1 MSYPMVHLSAAWLM
15 LEQGFPVTSRADFML
30 GAAAPDAIHYRPGDY
45 TSDWKLYSHY
55 GCENLEEIDEK
66 WGYVTKMKPWVDRV
80 CRLAQAVDPAA
91 PDASFRMGY
100 YVHILTDGWNNIRVW
115 TPFRESLGGTF
126 DRETY
131 KLYGEECRNV
141 DYVLYLRH
149 PHAAEIFRLLEEARA
164 FGLDD
169 HIREEEVEA
178 LRDSLLHERFAPR
191 PVPDVSGNR
200 YFRLEEAEGFI
211 RDAAAYT
218 WEKLKNLPPPALQ
231 NAEKG
236 I

>member
-1 MSYPMVHLSAAWLM
+1 MSYPMVHLSVAWLLM
-15 LEQGFPVTSRADFML
+15 ERDPSILSPADFLL
-30 GAAAPDAIHYRPGDY
+30 GAVAPDAIHYRPGDY

-55 GCENLEEIDEK
+55 GCESLDDIPEK
-66 WGYVTKMKPWVDRV
+66 WGYVTKMEPWIARVRRQVLALDRS
-80 CRLAQAVDPAA
+80 A
-91 PDASFRMGY
+91 PDAAFKLGY
-100 YVHILTDGWNNIRVW
+100 FAHILTDGWNNTAVW

-131 KLYGEECRNV
+131 RLYGDECRNV

-149 PHAAEIFRLLEEARA
+149 PHAREIFRLLQEARA

-169 HIREEEVEA
+169 HIRAEEVEA
-178 LRDSLLHERFAPR
+178 LRDSLLHERFLPR

-211 RDAAAYT
+211 RDASAYA
-218 WEKLKNLPPPALQ
+218 WENLKSSALQ
-231 NAEKG
+231 IARKG

>member
-15 LEQGFPVTSRADFML
+15 LEQGFPVPSRADFLL
-30 GAAAPDAIHYRPGDY
+30 GATAPDAIHYRPGDY

-66 WGYVTKMKPWVDRV
+66 WGYVTKMAPWIARV
-80 CRLAQAVDPAA
+80 QRAAQAVDPAA

-100 YVHILTDGWNNIRVW
+100 FVHILTDGWNNTAVW

-131 KLYGEECRNV
+131 KLYGNECRDV
-141 DYVLYLRH
+141 DYVLYVRH
-149 PHAAEIFRLLEEARA
+149 PHAAEIFRLLGEAQA
-164 FGLDD
+164 FGIDD
-169 HIREEEVEA
+169 HIRASEVEA
-178 LRDSLLHERFAPR
+178 LRDSLLHERFLPR

-211 RDAAAYT
+211 RDASAYA
-218 WEKLKNLPPPALQ
+218 WENLKSSALQ
-231 NAEKG
+231 IARKG